1 MSQFYFE
8 NFLVFYF
15 HVLIE
20 DGITTVAP
28 CRPYLPECN
37 YLTHLYERF
46 QV

>member
-1 MSQFYFE
+1 MSQLYFE

-20 DGITTVAP
+20 NGIATVAL

-37 YLTHLYERF
+37 CFTHLHERF